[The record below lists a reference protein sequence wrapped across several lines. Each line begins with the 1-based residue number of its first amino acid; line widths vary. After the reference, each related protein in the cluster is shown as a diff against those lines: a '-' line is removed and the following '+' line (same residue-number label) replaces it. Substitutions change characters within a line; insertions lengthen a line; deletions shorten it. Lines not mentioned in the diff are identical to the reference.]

1 MTYRLTVKFYIN
13 MSYISRGTTPS
24 KHGDSTSC
32 FGEQLLCVELKIS
45 ENMVTSRVPQRSVHS
60 IWWHLPPIT
69 KLRLMRVTHKHTHSH
84 HAAPF
89 NFIRALAPLK
99 QWTLKYTH
107 SWVVCHQEPCSCIN
121 CKNSH
126 TCTLITRADKLTCNQ
141 NQGISSDS
149 YQELGSHQVHKM
161 CITLN
166 NNMAYYVFF
175 WLYPL
180 KKERFSNSRRWNSM
194 TVNLL

>member
-1 MTYRLTVKFYIN
+1 MISSLEISVKFYIN
-13 MSYISRGTTPS
+13 MSYISNGATPS
-24 KHGDSTSC
+24 MHGRGSQDSTSC

-69 KLRLMRVTHKHTHSH
+69 KLRLMRDTHKHTHSH

-107 SWVVCHQEPCSCIN
+107 SWVVCHQEPCSCISYQ
-121 CKNSH
+121 NSH
-126 TCTLITRADKLTCNQ
+126 TCTFITKADKLTCNQ

-149 YQELGSHQVHKM
+149 YQELGSRK
-161 CITLN
+161 
-166 NNMAYYVFF
+166 YVKWVSLSLSLCFF
-175 WLYPL
+175 FTIPTQQG
-180 KKERFSNSRRWNSM
+180 M
-194 TVNLL
+194 V